1 MILIYQSYII
11 YLHRINHLNNHIMF
25 FVSITSKF
33 DPKQQKTVL
42 CPANH
47 LEECINK
54 YLTADVVIVI
64 TESEVY
70 QSEDNSATSD

>member
-1 MILIYQSYII
+1 MY
-11 YLHRINHLNNHIMF
+11 

-64 TESEVY
+64 TESEVF
-70 QSEDNSATSD
+70 QIEDNSPTGD

>member
-1 MILIYQSYII
+1 
-11 YLHRINHLNNHIMF
+11 MF

-42 CPANH
+42 CPENM
-47 LEECINK
+47 LEECVK
-54 YLTADVVIVI
+54 EYLSSDTVIVI

-70 QSEDNSATSD
+70 KHESNPGSVD

>member
-1 MILIYQSYII
+1 
-11 YLHRINHLNNHIMF
+11 MF

-70 QSEDNSATSD
+70 QSEDNSTTGD

>member
-1 MILIYQSYII
+1 
-11 YLHRINHLNNHIMF
+11 MF

-42 CPANH
+42 CPVNH

-54 YLTADVVIVI
+54 YLAADVVIVI

-70 QSEDNSATSD
+70 ESEDNSATGD

>member
-1 MILIYQSYII
+1 
-11 YLHRINHLNNHIMF
+11 MF

-42 CPANH
+42 CPANY
-47 LEECINK
+47 LEECIKK

-70 QSEDNSATSD
+70 NIESDATTGD

>member
-1 MILIYQSYII
+1 
-11 YLHRINHLNNHIMF
+11 MF

-42 CPANH
+42 CPVNH

-70 QSEDNSATSD
+70 ESEDNSATGD

>member
-1 MILIYQSYII
+1 
-11 YLHRINHLNNHIMF
+11 MF

-42 CPANH
+42 CPENY
-47 LEECINK
+47 LEECVKK

-70 QSEDNSATSD
+70 KSEGDSAAGD

>member
-1 MILIYQSYII
+1 
-11 YLHRINHLNNHIMF
+11 MF

-42 CPANH
+42 CPANY
-47 LEECINK
+47 LEECIKK

-70 QSEDNSATSD
+70 KSESDATAGD

>member
-1 MILIYQSYII
+1 
-11 YLHRINHLNNHIMF
+11 MF

-42 CPANH
+42 CPENH

-54 YLTADVVIVI
+54 YLTTDVVIVI

-70 QSEDNSATSD
+70 KSEGDATAGD

>member
-1 MILIYQSYII
+1 MY
-11 YLHRINHLNNHIMF
+11 

-42 CPANH
+42 CPANY

-70 QSEDNSATSD
+70 KSEDDATAGD